1 MGSSEY
7 NPRRV
12 GRFRGFN
19 VFMASRAERGL
30 SLFPILSEYA
40 GVHPCLVRRLVFA
53 EGIGMVT
60 LGLVCRTKDTFHGLR
75 YSEQALVNL

>member
-1 MGSSEY
+1 
-7 NPRRV
+7 
-12 GRFRGFN
+12 
-19 VFMASRAERGL
+19 
-30 SLFPILSEYA
+30 
-40 GVHPCLVRRLVFA
+40 VRRLVFA